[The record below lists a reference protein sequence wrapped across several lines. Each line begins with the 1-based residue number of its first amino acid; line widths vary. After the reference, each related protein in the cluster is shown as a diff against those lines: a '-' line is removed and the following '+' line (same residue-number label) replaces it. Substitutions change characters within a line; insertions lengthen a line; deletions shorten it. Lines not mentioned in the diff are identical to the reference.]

1 MIPVA
6 RGMHIELFLVD
17 GEVGGITTADLVSW
31 SGHVLYGPRS
41 KLSELLAR
49 EESHRNG
56 VYLLLGDDPEAIES
70 TRCYIGKT
78 EDFSKRFLDHK
89 QKKDWWDRAV
99 LISSSDD
106 SFNEG
111 HWGYIEARLVDI
123 AMRAERATLD
133 DNKQTPQ
140 RRKLSEAQKS
150 DVEDFID
157 KVRLILP
164 VLGVNALKT
173 RKTDFVDNS
182 PIDVVSEDSPIFYL
196 EVPKHGISARAQFS
210 AGEFIMLEGS
220 IVAGGVIGKAYSE
233 STRRAYDAL
242 RVRFDKLVSDGS
254 ITIDGKNG
262 VLTSDIPFTSPSG
275 AASIAYG
282 RSRNGRVAW
291 TNSNGLTY
299 GEWEERD
306 VTSSD
311 SSGPAAPPSSVGTE
325 TRIIDGEEPA

>member
-6 RGMHIELFLVD
+6 RGTHIELFLVD

-49 EESHRNG
+49 EEAHRNG

-78 EDFSKRFLDHK
+78 EDFTKRFFDHK

-99 LISSSDD
+99 LISSADD

-111 HWGYIEARLVDI
+111 HWGYIESRLVEI

-164 VLGVNALKT
+164 VLGVAALKT
-173 RKTDFVDNS
+173 RTKDLVETPVLTGA
-182 PIDVVSEDSPIFYL
+182 SEESPIFHL
-196 EVPKHGISARAQFS
+196 EIPRRSIHARAQFIS
-210 AGEFIMLEGS
+210 GEFIMLEGS
-220 IVAGGVIGKAYSE
+220 RVAGRWAGKAKAD
-233 STRRAYDAL
+233 TTQRAYNGL
-242 RVRFDKLVSDGS
+242 RSRFEKLVADGS
-254 ITIDGKNG
+254 IRVDEAVGIVTR
-262 VLTSDIPFTSPSG
+262 DIPFSSPSAAG
-275 AASIAYG
+275 AIASG
-282 RSRNGRVAW
+282 RSCNGRISWITAD
-291 TNSNGLTY
+291 GLTY
-299 GEWEERD
+299 GEWEERG
-306 VTSSD
+306 VAASD
-311 SSGPAAPPSSVGTE
+311 SSSPAAPPSSAGTE
-325 TRIIDGEEPA
+325 TRIINGEEPA

>member
-99 LISSSDD
+99 LISSADD

-111 HWGYIEARLVDI
+111 HWGYIESRLVEI

-157 KVRLILP
+157 KLRLILP

-173 RKTDFVDNS
+173 RMKDRVETPVL
-182 PIDVVSEDSPIFYL
+182 DVASEESPIFHL
-196 EVPKHGISARAQFS
+196 EIPRRSIHARAQFIS
-210 AGEFIMLEGS
+210 GELLMLEGS
-220 IVAGGVIGKAYSE
+220 QVAGRWTGKAKAD
-233 STRRAYDAL
+233 TTQRAYNGL
-242 RVRFDKLVSDGS
+242 QSRFDKLVADGS
-254 ITIDGKNG
+254 IRVDGG
-262 VLTSDIPFTSPSG
+262 FGLLTRDVPFSSPSAAG
-275 AASIAYG
+275 AIASG
-282 RSRNGRVAW
+282 RSCNGRISWITAD
-291 TNSNGLTY
+291 GLTY

-311 SSGPAAPPSSVGTE
+311 SSDPAAPPSSAGTE